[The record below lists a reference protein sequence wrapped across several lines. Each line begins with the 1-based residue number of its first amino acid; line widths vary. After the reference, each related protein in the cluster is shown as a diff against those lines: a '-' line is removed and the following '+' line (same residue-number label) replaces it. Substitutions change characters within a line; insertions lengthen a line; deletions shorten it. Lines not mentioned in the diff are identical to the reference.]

1 MIQSFKQVAADRNY
15 SSRRSFDLGHLT
27 EQIAMS
33 LRPGLGKKSLSL
45 NVNCEPGLT
54 MHSFPG
60 PYGQALTNLF
70 LNAVTHAFPGGAP
83 GAMYVKVRAL
93 DKDHVEVVFS
103 DDGCGMSE
111 DVRRKAFDPFFTTRR
126 DQGLTGLGLHIVH
139 SIVTSHLGGRIL
151 LESELG
157 EGTRIQIVLPRLAPA
172 TVAGA

>member
-70 LNAVTHAFPGGAP
+70 LNAVTHAFSGGAP

-139 SIVTSHLGGRIL
+139 SIVTSHLGGRIS
-151 LESELG
+151 LESEVG
-157 EGTRIQIVLPRLAPA
+157 QGTRIEIVLPRLAPA
-172 TVAGA
+172 AAAGA